1 MINSSGVNKPVENK
15 VNILAICLGGN
26 TQSKQDEP
34 GRKKNYNMKSRM

>member
-26 TQSKQDEP
+26 HRVNRMNLE
-34 GRKKNYNMKSRM
+34 GKKNYNMKSRM